1 MRRGRAVCSIF
12 ALVALSVLGSWLS
25 GCASPQFVSP
35 TVIAENKATNV
46 VLSVDDW
53 SYAGRDGQVIRTEHY
68 RIYTTATDHRLRSQ
82 SPAFLELAF
91 AQYTTAL
98 ADLPTP
104 TMKLDTFL
112 LDSRWQW
119 TRLTKQLMGDRAE
132 LYLRI
137 GRGGYAA
144 AGRAVLYD
152 IGPRDT
158 LSIAAHEGW
167 HQYTQRAFRS
177 RLPVWLEEGV
187 ATYMEGFRSN
197 SKDPGTKRML
207 PWANTERFD
216 QLRSARARGETLKLR
231 ALLDATPESLIAVS
245 TEGTLTYYAQVW
257 ALTHFLHE
265 GEDGKYQ
272 EGLRRLLIDAAEG
285 RISRT
290 LRNAV
295 GPVQSR
301 ALTPDRLSKAVFQA
315 YFGNDLEAIERE
327 FERFMTH
334 VVRTGSRDLIVR
346 GESPLSE
353 TRAVSSDD

>member
-1 MRRGRAVCSIF
+1 MWR
-12 ALVALSVLGSWLS
+12 S

-35 TVIAENKATNV
+35 TVLAENKAKNV

-68 RIYTTATDHRLRSQ
+68 RIYTTATDHGLRSQ

-98 ADLPTP
+98 ADLPAP
-104 TMKLDTFL
+104 TMKLDTYL

-187 ATYMEGFRSN
+187 ATYMEGFRSDRN
-197 SKDPGTKRML
+197 DPRTKRML

-216 QLRSARARGETLKLR
+216 QLRGARARGETLKLT
-231 ALLDATPESLIAVS
+231 ALLDATPESLIAVT

-265 GEDGKYQ
+265 GEDGKYRH
-272 EGLRRLLIDAAEG
+272 GLRQLLIDAAEG
-285 RISRT
+285 HVSRT
-290 LRNAV
+290 VRDAL
-295 GPVQSR
+295 GPAQAR
-301 ALTPDRLSKAVFQA
+301 ALTPDRLSKAVFRT
-315 YFGNDLEAIERE
+315 YFSDDLATVERE
-327 FERFMTH
+327 FEQFMTR

-346 GESPLSE
+346 GQSPLSE
-353 TRAVSSDD
+353 THTPYSDD

>member
-1 MRRGRAVCSIF
+1 MTPRRAVCSN
-12 ALVALSVLGSWLS
+12 VALIALGVWLS

-35 TVIAENKATNV
+35 TVLAENKAKNV

-98 ADLPTP
+98 ADLPAP
-104 TMKLDTFL
+104 TMKLDTYL

-144 AGRAVLYD
+144 SGRAVLYD

-167 HQYTQRAFRS
+167 PQYTQRAFKS

-197 SKDPGTKRML
+197 ENDPRTKRML
-207 PWANTERFD
+207 PWANVERFD
-216 QLRSARARGETLKLR
+216 QLRGARARGKTLKLG
-231 ALLDATPESLIAVS
+231 ALLDSTPESLIAVT

-290 LRNAV
+290 VRDAL
-295 GPVQSR
+295 GPAQSR
-301 ALTPDRLSKAVFQA
+301 SLTSERVSKAIFRA
-315 YFGNDLEAIERE
+315 YFSDDLATVEKE
-327 FERFMTH
+327 FERFMTTL
-334 VVRTGSRDLIVR
+334 VRTGSRDRIVR
-346 GESPLSE
+346 GQSPINEAHPLD
-353 TRAVSSDD
+353 SDD